1 VIVAIDGRPVT
12 DPDELIVAIRAHEP
26 GEVVELTVR
35 SDGEDRTLQVELDES
50 Q

>member
-1 VIVAIDGRPVT
+1 MIVAIDGRPVT

-35 SDGEDRTLQVELDES
+35 SSGRDRTVEVELDES
-50 Q
+50 K